1 MADMVNICCSR
12 IELFGN
18 EPPYGFKIEFE
29 GRVSGDFKIDDIQY
43 LRQVEARKEIFAR
56 EVGALYER
64 MMLEGGGEGDIA
76 DIDI

>member
-1 MADMVNICCSR
+1 MADKVTICCSS
-12 IELFGN
+12 IELTGN
-18 EPPYGFKIEFE
+18 KPPYRFKIELE
-29 GRVSGDFKIDDIQY
+29 GWVLGDFKIDDRQY
-43 LRQVEARKEIFAR
+43 LQQAEARKEIFAR